1 LHFQIQKIA
10 GREFDHSRMEAVGR
24 SGNPAQTRLQPLWA
38 ICQARS
44 DWRIMRVQASNPSR
58 LFFCLGLAGHGAFVL
73 LIALLHFIRPDHNPI
88 SQALSEY
95 ANGPY
100 GMLLSAAL
108 FALALGSNTIVLLL
122 LQVSPRSRNSQIGLG
137 LLMIWGIGVFLA
149 GAFPLDPTDA
159 ERTLSGTI
167 HILASLT
174 AFVAVIV
181 GINILS
187 MSGAIRVPSAAYPRI
202 AKGLGHA
209 SATLFV
215 ILFALIPAGLGGLG
229 QRVLVALVLFWFTL
243 TAMHVASVS
252 DGSE

>member
-1 LHFQIQKIA
+1 
-10 GREFDHSRMEAVGR
+10 MM
-24 SGNPAQTRLQPLWA
+24 N
-38 ICQARS
+38 
-44 DWRIMRVQASNPSR
+44 VQRSNPSR
-58 LFFCLGLAGHGAFVL
+58 LFFYLGLAGHGAFVL

-108 FALALGSNTIVLLL
+108 FALALGSNTIVLML
-122 LQVSPRSRNSQIGLG
+122 LQVSPRSRNTQMGLG

-149 GAFPLDPTDA
+149 GAFPLDPPDA
-159 ERTLSGTI
+159 ERTLAGTI
-167 HILASLT
+167 HVLSSMT
-174 AFVAVIV
+174 AFVAVIL
-181 GINILS
+181 GINVLS
-187 MSGAIRVPSAAYPRI
+187 MKGSIRVPSDSYPRI

-229 QRVLVALVLFWFTL
+229 QRVLVGLILFWFTL
-243 TAMHVASVS
+243 TAKHVAATS
-252 DGSE
+252 DAAD